1 LFLLRHH
8 AEKRRLAGTIRA
20 DQPNFLAPLQC
31 SRSLDE
37 KDLPTVLLADV
48 IKANHEGSAFLKGA
62 GAL

>member
-8 AEKRRLAGTIRA
+8 AEQRGFAGTIRA
-20 DQPNFLAPLQC
+20 DQSDFLALLQRGGC
-31 SRSLDE
+31 LNE
-37 KDLPTVLLADV
+37 KDLPTILLADI